1 MPIQGRPK
9 SVSDPSFAASAV
21 TPAELAAS
29 AVTPVESAVSGAAS
43 FWPDEVASAFPDAA
57 EASRSSGNASVE
69 TAHITPVHD
78 AASAETAA
86 QAIEA
91 AVLGALTPRA

>member
-21 TPAELAAS
+21 TPAESAAS
-29 AVTPVESAVSGAAS
+29 AVTPAESAVSAVAS